1 MMKRNVDSK
10 YSLPSFYVSD
20 FFQMNTSGKCQN
32 FKAKVRHTVLII
44 IRSKLMFGSIQK
56 VKHNLLG
63 VWNAMIQLFFIKLQQ
78 LSRKWGYLVKQCLKK
93 NKLIRRISVNKG

>member
-10 YSLPSFYVSD
+10 YSLPSLYVSD

-44 IRSKLMFGSIQK
+44 IQSKLIFGSIQK
-56 VKHNLLG
+56 VKHHLLG
-63 VWNAMIQLFFIKLQQ
+63 VWNAIFHKIATTIKKMRLFGKTA
-78 LSRKWGYLVKQCLKK
+78 SKK
-93 NKLIRRISVNKG
+93 V